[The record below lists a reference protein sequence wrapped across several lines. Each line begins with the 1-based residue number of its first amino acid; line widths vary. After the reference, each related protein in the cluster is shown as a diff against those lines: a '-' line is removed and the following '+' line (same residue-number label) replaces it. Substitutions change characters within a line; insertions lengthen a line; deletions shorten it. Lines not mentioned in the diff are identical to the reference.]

1 MHIAAAACRK
11 LSPSFRARRCDVDA
25 FSYLS
30 VLLSIILGL
39 AITQILQGLRRL
51 MQARSRLR
59 VYALGGDVGAAAARR
74 RCAVVGAMSDLRT
87 VEHWSFVAFGVV
99 VMHTIC
105 LYRSPRWCC
114 RRRSR
119 RRADRAARA
128 LLGPLPLVLRVRRAE
143 RAVRHRQGSRDLRPP
158 AAHGQ
163 SHRPAVVRRPRGIAA
178 RTRREGYHRLLAPA
192 SVLGF
197 VGYIAQLD

>member
-1 MHIAAAACRK
+1 M
-11 LSPSFRARRCDVDA
+11 RRCDVDA

-74 RCAVVGAMSDLRT
+74 RCAVVGAMSDQRT

-99 VMHTIC
+99 VMHMIC
-105 LYRSPRWCC
+105 LYMVAALVLPEAP
-114 RRRSR
+114 RRSTCPSTIG
-119 RRADRAARA
+119 ATTA
-128 LLGPLPLVLRVRRAE
+128 
-143 RAVRHRQGSRDLRPP
+143 GSSR
-158 AAHGQ
+158 
-163 SHRPAVVRRPRGIAA
+163 S
-178 RTRREGYHRLLAPA
+178 
-192 SVLGF
+192 SC
-197 VGYIAQLD
+197 